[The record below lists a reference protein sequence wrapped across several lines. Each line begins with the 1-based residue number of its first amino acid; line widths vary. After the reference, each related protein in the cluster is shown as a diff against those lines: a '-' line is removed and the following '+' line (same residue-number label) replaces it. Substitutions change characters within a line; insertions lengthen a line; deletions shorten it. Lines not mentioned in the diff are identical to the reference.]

1 MQRTNRRTLL
11 KGGMLSIAGMAG
23 LPSLRAAVE
32 QAGSEYR
39 RPKLK
44 ITDVRTAEVRVHG
57 YQVHVRVYTDQ
68 GIIGQGES
76 TDAASGNVPIIRSF
90 ARLLVG
96 QDPLNIEA
104 AFERIRT
111 SGVFAGAQA
120 GQYVTALT
128 GVEIALWDIAGKALG
143 VPVYQLLGGKVRERV
158 RVYCDS
164 GAREMIPGDEQSK
177 QRIKEIRDMGFT
189 AAKIDIDDA
198 ADPARVDRVNWTAS
212 NAEIEQMV
220 AKVAFTR
227 ELYPKNFDLGVDMH
241 ARYDATTGKRVA
253 KELEPAKLM
262 WLEEPVPAE
271 NIDAMR
277 DIRAS
282 TSTPIACG
290 ENVYMRWGF
299 RELLEKRAV
308 DVIQPDFQKT
318 GGLLEA
324 RKISDMAHT
333 YYVPVAPH
341 AVTSPIG
348 MMATAQ
354 VCAAIPNFLAQE
366 WHWIDSLDL
375 WRNWVKEG
383 EIIQKGFITPPDRPG
398 LGVEMN
404 DDGARKAQVPGTPW
418 FEPTSAPR
426 RG

>member
-1 MQRTNRRTLL
+1 
-11 KGGMLSIAGMAG
+11 MAG

-32 QAGSEYR
+32 QAANEYR

-44 ITDVRTAEVRVHG
+44 ITDIRTAEVRVHG
-57 YQVHVRVYTDQ
+57 YQVHVRIYTDQ
-68 GIIGQGES
+68 GIVGQGES
-76 TDAASGNVPIIRSF
+76 TDAATGNVPIIRSF
-90 ARLLVG
+90 AQMLVG
-96 QDPLNIEA
+96 RDPLNIEA

-111 SGVFAGAQA
+111 SGIFSGAQA

-128 GVEIALWDIAGKALG
+128 GVETALWDLAGKALG
-143 VPVYQLLGGKVRERV
+143 LPVYQLLGGKVRDRV

-164 GAREMIPGDEQSK
+164 GSREMVPGDERSK
-177 QRIKEIRDMGFT
+177 ERIKQIQDMGFT
-189 AAKIDIDDA
+189 AVKIDIDNA
-198 ADPARVDRVNWTAS
+198 MDPARFDRVNWTAS
-212 NAEIEQMV
+212 NGEIDHMLAV
-220 AKVAFTR
+220 IAFTR
-227 ELYPKNFDLGVDMH
+227 ENYAKNVDLAVDMH
-241 ARYDATTGKRVA
+241 GRYDATTGKRVA
-253 KELEPAKLM
+253 KEVEKFKLL

-282 TSTPIACG
+282 TSTPICCG
-290 ENVYMRWGF
+290 ENLYLRHGF
-299 RELLEKRAV
+299 REILEKRAA
-308 DVIQPDFQKT
+308 DIIMPDFQKC
-318 GGLLEA
+318 GGLLES
-324 RKISDMAHT
+324 RKIADMAHT

-366 WHWIDSLDL
+366 WHWIDSPDL

-383 EIIQKGFITPPDRPG
+383 DIIQKGFITLPDRPG
-398 LGVEMN
+398 IGVEMN
-404 DDGARKAQVPGTPW
+404 EDVVRKAQVAGTPW
-418 FEPTSAPR
+418 FEPAR